1 MDFFDKTGK
10 MAIGSRLR
18 LLTDRLT
25 ADAADIYRLY
35 GNDFKPKWFPGFLC
49 AGGWRGKDRHVHCP
63 RNRTFT
69 PLGKQHSEGYESP
82 RTDSRQ
88 YGAFRRQV
96 QSRAPFRE
104 RYRDGGFH

>member
-35 GNDFKPKWFPGFLC
+35 GNDFKPKWFPVFFVLV
-49 AGGWRGKDRHVHCP
+49 GGEAKTVTSIAHEIGHS
-63 RNRTFT
+63 
-69 PLGKQHSEGYESP
+69 LGKQHSEGYESP

>member
-35 GNDFKPKWFPGFLC
+35 GNDFKLKWFPLFFVLV
-49 AGGWRGKDRHVHCP
+49 GG
-63 RNRTFT
+63 
-69 PLGKQHSEGYESP
+69 
-82 RTDSRQ
+82 
-88 YGAFRRQV
+88 
-96 QSRAPFRE
+96 
-104 RYRDGGFH
+104 